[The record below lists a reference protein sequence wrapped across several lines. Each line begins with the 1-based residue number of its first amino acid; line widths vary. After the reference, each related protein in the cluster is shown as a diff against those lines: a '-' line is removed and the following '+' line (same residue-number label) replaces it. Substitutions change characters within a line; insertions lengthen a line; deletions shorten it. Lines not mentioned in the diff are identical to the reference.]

1 LRFMWNEKRELAM
14 FHVKPR
20 LSFLRIIKAFA
31 KYKNFAIIPCPACV
45 KEAVGF

>member
-1 LRFMWNEKRELAM
+1 M

-31 KYKNFAIIPCPACV
+31 KYKNFAIILAACV
-45 KEAVGF
+45 KEAVGFS